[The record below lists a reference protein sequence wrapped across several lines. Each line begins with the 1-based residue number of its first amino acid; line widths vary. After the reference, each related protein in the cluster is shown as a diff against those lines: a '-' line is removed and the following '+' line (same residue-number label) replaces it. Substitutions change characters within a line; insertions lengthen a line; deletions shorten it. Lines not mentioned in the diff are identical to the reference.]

1 MSASLLLNSKHSAPA
16 AAGLVMRD
24 HVLRLWRGDLPLP
37 RAFWDHAI
45 IYGSLANLVTTIAAL
60 GVLAANGPGLLALA
74 VFLLPA
80 PYNLMAA
87 VGVWRSAA
95 RYRGPTIWA
104 NAARI
109 AVIIWAL
116 IATLA

>member
-1 MSASLLLNSKHSAPA
+1 MK
-16 AAGLVMRD
+16 D
-24 HVLRLWRGDLPLP
+24 HLLRLWRGDYPLP

-45 IYGSLANLVTTIAAL
+45 IYGSLANLTATIAAL
-60 GVLAANGPGLLALA
+60 GLLATNAPGLLALA
-74 VFLLPA
+74 IFLIPA
-80 PYNLMAA
+80 PYNLVAA

-95 RYRGPTIWA
+95 RYRGPPVWA

-109 AVIIWAL
+109 AVIIWAV

>member
-1 MSASLLLNSKHSAPA
+1 
-16 AAGLVMRD
+16 
-24 HVLRLWRGDLPLP
+24 
-37 RAFWDHAI
+37 
-45 IYGSLANLVTTIAAL
+45 
-60 GVLAANGPGLLALA
+60 
-74 VFLLPA
+74 
-80 PYNLMAA
+80 MAA